1 MRYDIGMTTF
11 DEAEYAVE
19 EADFLSNMHKIRY
32 AVISIPTG
40 FGVLPLSLVDDDQTV
55 LEVVNVAQAVRDEN
69 HVLGDTGAAQGGVES
84 GS

>member
-19 EADFLSNMHKIRY
+19 EAEFLAELHKIRY

-40 FGVLPLSLVDDDQTV
+40 FGVLPLSLVDDNQTV

-69 HVLGDTGAAQGGVES
+69 HVLGNTGAAQGGVES